1 MNRAMWA
8 GRDDALPSDA
18 ITIRTRL
25 VGAKAAAAEA
35 RALGK
40 GVSGIGTAAGR
51 AERQV
56 APVRPHAARRQ
67 QVDGQG
73 PRLRVRCREGRP
85 RARRRL
91 CRRVGN
97 QVLGRHDRGAGAKTT
112 ISLHKNL
119 GLSVEKASEW
129 AAVARSRDIDT
140 KALNMSFGTLSK
152 NIEGASKAGSSQA
165 QIFDK
170 LGVSQRTVASGDFN
184 AVLGETADRLKAM
197 GPGAERTALTM
208 KLFGRGWQT
217 VVPLLR
223 DGSSEMNQQLALAR
237 KYGAT
242 FHGHTIKSLNEFI
255 QAQRESKIAT
265 MGLQIAVGTTLIPVL
280 TKALGVFSRFVHQM
294 RTGKGAGGQF
304 ADTAKRI
311 WHGAKPVV
319 LWFGRAAV
327 NVAKFASKHPG
338 IVKIATALFLVTKAL
353 KLMKFGGAIRGAQTL
368 YGWLGK
374 TERRAETMPAK
385 VGATQSRWA
394 TVGKMLGGVFAASF
408 IAQLTG
414 IEDADPLLFLHPPN
428 AGDPRP
434 GHGDIVSHNHGK
446 VVRTFTRDGMRWA
459 HYSDGTNVAIG
470 NVIPPSQR
478 GRHSRDGRSTR
489 PPRRD
494 HAPLLAPRMPVAAGG
509 GGDGDIVVPV
519 TVLTPNGKVLGE
531 AVGRATRDDRNRR

>member
-1 MNRAMWA
+1 
-8 GRDDALPSDA
+8 LPSDA

-51 AERQV
+51 AEAKSRRFGRTQLGV
-56 APVRPHAARRQ
+56 SKSMGKVRGSVFGAAKGVLALGAAYVGASGIKSS
-67 QVDGQG
+67 VDTTEE
-73 PRLRVRCREGRP
+73 L
-85 RARRRL
+85 AR
-91 CRRVGN
+91 
-97 QVLGRHDRGAGAKTT
+97 TT

-170 LGVSQRTVASGDFN
+170 LGVSQKTVASGDFN

-280 TKALGVFSRFVHQM
+280 TKGLGVFSKFVHQM
-294 RTGKGAGGQF
+294 RTGKGTGGEF
-304 ADTAKRI
+304 ADTVKHI
-311 WHGAKPVV
+311 WQEAKPVV
-319 LWFGRAAV
+319 FWFGKAGKDVAV
-327 NVAKFASKHPG
+327 FASQHPG
-338 IVKIATALFLVTKAL
+338 LVKVAAALFLAHKAL
-353 KLMKFGGAIRGAQTL
+353 KLLRFYEAIAGARRLYKWLGLAEERAIAMPGKVAAKRGAWSL
-368 YGWLGK
+368 AGK
-374 TERRAETMPAK
+374 T
-385 VGATQSRWA
+385 
-394 TVGKMLGGVFAASF
+394 LGGVFAASF

-414 IEDADPLLFLHPPN
+414 IQDADPLLFLHPPN

-434 GHGDIVSHNHGK
+434 GHGDIVSHKHGH
-446 VVRTFTRDGMRWA
+446 VVRTFTRNGMRWA
-459 HYSDGTNVAIG
+459 HYSDGSNVAIG

-478 GRHSRDGRSTR
+478 GPHSRLGRSTR

-509 GGDGDIVVPV
+509 GGGGDIVVPV
-519 TVLTPNGKVLGE
+519 TVMTPNGKVLGE
-531 AVGRATRDDRNRR
+531 AVSRATRDDRNRR

>member
-1 MNRAMWA
+1 
-8 GRDDALPSDA
+8 LPSDA

-51 AERQV
+51 AEAKSRRFGRTQLGV
-56 APVRPHAARRQ
+56 SKSMGKVRGSVFGAAKGVLALGAAYVGASGIKSS
-67 QVDGQG
+67 VDTTEE
-73 PRLRVRCREGRP
+73 L
-85 RARRRL
+85 AR
-91 CRRVGN
+91 
-97 QVLGRHDRGAGAKTT
+97 TT

-152 NIEGASKAGSSQA
+152 NIEGASKAGSTQA

-170 LGVSQRTVASGDFN
+170 LGVSQKTVASGDFN

-197 GPGAERTALTM
+197 GPGAKRTALTM

-304 ADTAKRI
+304 AKTAKQI
-311 WHGAKPVV
+311 WEGMKPVV
-319 LWFGRAAV
+319 LWVGKATVKVAAFA
-327 NVAKFASKHPG
+327 AKHHNLVG
-338 IVKIATALFLVTKAL
+338 IATAVFLVHHAFKRLGGGVIFSVVKQLGKLTARAAPIVARFGAWMLTRFGVIGTKA
-353 KLMKFGGAIRGAQTL
+353 GGSFSKTASASAATKTGAWSAAGRTL
-368 YGWLGK
+368 GFALGTAAAAVIGYELGK
-374 TERRAETMPAK
+374 ALTDFGNKHPEIAQFIPGFQGTNPLDSTSLTKAGLRAQHQAERRAQAHSHPIGTTRRPNHK
-385 VGATQSRWA
+385 GA
-394 TVGKMLGGVFAASF
+394 L
-408 IAQLTG
+408 I
-414 IEDADPLLFLHPPN
+414 
-428 AGDPRP
+428 
-434 GHGDIVSHNHGK
+434 
-446 VVRTFTRDGMRWA
+446 
-459 HYSDGTNVAIG
+459 
-470 NVIPPSQR
+470 
-478 GRHSRDGRSTR
+478 
-489 PPRRD
+489 
-494 HAPLLAPRMPVAAGG
+494 APRIAAPVGAGG
-509 GGDGDIVVPV
+509 GGDVVVPV
-519 TVLTPNGKVLGE
+519 TVMTPNGKVLGE
-531 AVGRATRDDRNRR
+531 AIGRATRDDRNRR

>member
-1 MNRAMWA
+1 
-8 GRDDALPSDA
+8 LPSDA

-51 AERQV
+51 AEAKSRRFGRTQLGV
-56 APVRPHAARRQ
+56 SKSMGKVRGSVFGAAKGVLALGAAYVGASGIKSS
-67 QVDGQG
+67 VDTTEE
-73 PRLRVRCREGRP
+73 L
-85 RARRRL
+85 AR
-91 CRRVGN
+91 
-97 QVLGRHDRGAGAKTT
+97 TT

-170 LGVSQRTVASGDFN
+170 LGVSQKTVASGDFN

-280 TKALGVFSRFVHQM
+280 TKGLGVFSKFVHQM
-294 RTGKGAGGQF
+294 RTGKGAGGEF
-304 ADTAKRI
+304 ADTRSTSGTRPSRSSSGSA
-311 WHGAKPVV
+311 
-319 LWFGRAAV
+319 
-327 NVAKFASKHPG
+327 
-338 IVKIATALFLVTKAL
+338 
-353 KLMKFGGAIRGAQTL
+353 
-368 YGWLGK
+368 
-374 TERRAETMPAK
+374 RR
-385 VGATQSRWA
+385 
-394 TVGKMLGGVFAASF
+394 
-408 IAQLTG
+408 
-414 IEDADPLLFLHPPN
+414 
-428 AGDPRP
+428 
-434 GHGDIVSHNHGK
+434 
-446 VVRTFTRDGMRWA
+446 
-459 HYSDGTNVAIG
+459 
-470 NVIPPSQR
+470 QR
-478 GRHSRDGRSTR
+478 GEVRLASTR
-489 PPRRD
+489 ASSRSPRRCSWS
-494 HAPLLAPRMPVAAGG
+494 PR
-509 GGDGDIVVPV
+509 
-519 TVLTPNGKVLGE
+519 
-531 AVGRATRDDRNRR
+531 RSS